1 MINNL
6 FNSDIN
12 KNAIKSIINEKI
24 EDKYNYEINNNYDTM
39 ITETMDYV
47 LSQVSSKPPKGMPE
61 QEYLFLMNKKVYDI
75 VYPIIDKSVTS
86 INKKKPIPEIQNTKS
101 NYISPSD
108 KKKNISINDNLF
120 DPVLIKNYETQALM
134 DYPKPGA
141 TKISSDVST
150 MQMKKIE
157 SDRST
162 LTPKIKP
169 IDFSMKSDNED
180 KGITVQMYND
190 LLTTYNKQV
199 DNMSTFEDGQKN
211 INKKIETIEENQLL
225 DYNNNQNMYTPIDL
239 LKNKK
244 ETANFFQTENNS
256 ETDINSLLKNL
267 ENSVAFNRNDIETF
281 MSSNDIV
288 DNNNYTNINN
298 VDSENTFKKNIN
310 FSTISNDNTNNF
322 NNDLNSYTIN
332 QIPNLE
338 FSSTL
343 QKSPIILEPKFK
355 LIEKKYFIIFDS
367 KDRDL
372 ELYPLSTSFQVKFA
386 PSPNNYVYN
395 AYSDSYGTLILSE
408 KNIVYGSNTQINI
421 QETFDN
427 IKSIKC
433 TYASVPT
440 NIIWY
445 ASQGPQ
451 VSELGSP
458 RSIYCE
464 PYLYLVIPEIKGP
477 YRGGNTLISNAFS
490 KLGVDES
497 SNNVGRFINNYFTSL
512 ICSSDEVFLYDPV
525 LHGKIDK
532 MTLQMYNKYGQLYD
546 FGIDKLYIESFEPG
560 IKQYNGYCGDE
571 YISTSFFIQSKNSDY
586 ISYCSQYYK
595 NTQCDLINSH
605 PVRESNKIYFYSTL
619 PNQDQ
624 IAFLEDN
631 IYISK
636 IKYNNDKTANIYL
649 SYKKVIDG
657 KEKTIS
663 VSLKDIIPGGSTNNE
678 LLFKDYLIVIY
689 DSKGNKYYYLSIVSF
704 TNVSLTNNYVVVNV
718 DSLPVYTKYTN
729 LKIGIAKKNLRGN
742 TDLELDS
749 LFCIYGFIVINIG
762 IDQIN
767 NFKIEIN
774 FPYENLP
781 QYIKDGYYT
790 PGDIFLIQDK
800 MQISYNFEI
809 TTMVKDYIDVNS
821 KINDSGNN

>member
-6 FNSDIN
+6 FNSDRN

-24 EDKYNYEINNNYDTM
+24 EDKYNYGINNNYDSM
-39 ITETMDYV
+39 INETMDYV

-61 QEYLFLMNKKVYDI
+61 QEYLFLMNKKVFDI

-86 INKKKPIPEIQNTKS
+86 INRKKPVPPMQNSTS

-108 KKKNISINDNLF
+108 KKTNISINDNLF

-141 TKISSDVST
+141 TKISNDASA
-150 MQMKKIE
+150 MQIKKIE

-169 IDFSMKSDNED
+169 IDFSLKTDNED

-225 DYNNNQNMYTPIDL
+225 DYNNNQNMYTPINL

-244 ETANFFQTENNS
+244 ETANFFETENNS
-256 ETDINSLLKNL
+256 NNGINSLLKNL
-267 ENSVAFNRNDIETF
+267 EDNVAFNRNDIETF
-281 MSSNDIV
+281 VSSND
-288 DNNNYTNINN
+288 NI
-298 VDSENTFKKNIN
+298 DSEDNLKKKIN
-310 FSTISNDNTNNF
+310 FSTISNDNRNNF

-338 FSSTL
+338 FSDTL

-372 ELYPLSTSFQVKFA
+372 ELYPLPSFFQVKFA
-386 PSPNNYVYN
+386 PSTNNYVYN
-395 AYSDSYGTLILSE
+395 AYSDKYGTLILSE
-408 KNIVYGSNTQINI
+408 KNIAYGSDTQINI

-427 IKSIKC
+427 IKTIKC

-440 NIIWY
+440 NVIWY

-451 VSELGSP
+451 VSELGIP
-458 RSIYCE
+458 RSIYCD
-464 PYLYLVIPEIKGP
+464 PYVYLVIPEIKGP
-477 YRGGNTLISNAFS
+477 YRGGNTIVSNAFS
-490 KLGVDES
+490 KLGVNES
-497 SNNVGRFINNYFTSL
+497 SNVSGRIISNYFTSL
-512 ICSSDEVFLYDPV
+512 TCSSQEVFLYDPV

-532 MTLQMYNKYGQLYD
+532 MTLKMYNKYGQLYN

-560 IKQYNGYCGDE
+560 KPQLNGYCGDP
-571 YISTSFFIQSKNSDY
+571 YISTSFFIQSTNSDY
-586 ISYCSQYYK
+586 ISYCAQYYK
-595 NTQCDLINSH
+595 NTPCDVVNSH
-605 PVRESNKIYFYSTL
+605 PVRESDKIYFYSTL

-636 IKYNNDKTANIYL
+636 LKYNPDKTVNIYL

-663 VSLKDIIPGGSTNNE
+663 VSLKDIIPGGSTNNS

-689 DSKGNKYYYLSIVSF
+689 DSNGNKYYYLSIVSF
-704 TNVSLTNNYVVVNV
+704 TNTYVVVNV
-718 DSLPVYTKYTN
+718 DSLPVYTKYNN
-729 LKIGIAKKNLRGN
+729 LKIGIGKKNLRGN
-742 TDLELDS
+742 TDVELDS
-749 LFCIYGFIVINIG
+749 LFCVYGFIVVNIG
-762 IDQIN
+762 IDKTN

-774 FPYENLP
+774 FPYEKLP
-781 QYIKDGYYT
+781 QYIKDGHYT

-809 TTMVKDYIDVNS
+809 TTMVKDYINIDSNL
-821 KINDSGNN
+821 NESGNN

>member
-6 FNSDIN
+6 FNSDRN

-24 EDKYNYEINNNYDTM
+24 QDKYNYEINNNYDSM
-39 ITETMDYV
+39 INETMTYV

-86 INKKKPIPEIQNTKS
+86 INKKKPVPEIQNTKS
-101 NYISPSD
+101 NYINPSD
-108 KKKNISINDNLF
+108 KKTNISINDNLF

-141 TKISSDVST
+141 IKISNDASA

-169 IDFSMKSDNED
+169 IDFSMKTDNED

-211 INKKIETIEENQLL
+211 INKKIESIEENQLL

-244 ETANFFQTENNS
+244 ETSNFFQTENNN
-256 ETDINSLLKNL
+256 ETGINSLLKSLGN
-267 ENSVAFNRNDIETF
+267 NVAFNRNDIETF
-281 MSSNDIV
+281 VSSNDND
-288 DNNNYTNINN
+288 DND
-298 VDSENTFKKNIN
+298 VESEDTFKKNIN
-310 FSTISNDNTNNF
+310 FGTISNDNRNNF

-338 FSSTL
+338 FSGTI
-343 QKSPIILEPKFK
+343 QKTPVILEPKFK

-372 ELYPLSTSFQVKFA
+372 ELYQLPSSFQVKFA
-386 PSPNNYVYN
+386 PSTNNYVYN

-408 KNIVYGSNTQINI
+408 KNIVYASDTQINI

-427 IKSIKC
+427 IKSIRC
-433 TYASVPT
+433 TYSSVPT
-440 NIIWY
+440 NVIWY

-451 VSELGSP
+451 ISELGIP
-458 RSIYCE
+458 RSIYCD
-464 PYLYLVIPEIKGP
+464 PYVYLVIPEIKGP
-477 YRGGNTLISNAFS
+477 YRGGNTIVSNAFS
-490 KLGVDES
+490 KLGVNES
-497 SNNVGRFINNYFTSL
+497 SNVSGRIISNYFTAL
-512 ICSSDEVFLYDPV
+512 TCSSEEVFLYDPV

-546 FGIDKLYIESFEPG
+546 FGIDKLYIESFEVGKP
-560 IKQYNGYCGDE
+560 QLNGYCGDT
-571 YISTSFFIQSKNSDY
+571 YVSTSFFIQSTNSDY
-586 ISYCSQYYK
+586 VSYCARYYK
-595 NTQCDLINSH
+595 NTPCDVINSH
-605 PVRESNKIYFYSTL
+605 PIRESNKIYFYSTI

-636 IKYNNDKTANIYL
+636 LKYNSNKTVNIYL

-663 VSLKDIIPGGSTNNE
+663 VSLKNIIPGGSTNNS

-689 DSKGNKYYYLSIVSF
+689 DKNSNKYYYLSIVSF
-704 TNVSLTNNYVVVNV
+704 TNTYVVVNV
-718 DSLPVYTKYTN
+718 DSLPVYSKYSN
-729 LKIGIAKKNLRGN
+729 IKIGIAKKNLRGN
-742 TDLELDS
+742 TDSELNS
-749 LFCIYGFIVINIG
+749 LFCVYGFIVVNIG
-762 IDQIN
+762 IDKIN

-781 QYIKDGYYT
+781 QYIKDGHYN

-809 TTMVKDYIDVNS
+809 TTMVKDYVVVNS

>member
-24 EDKYNYEINNNYDTM
+24 EDKYNYGINNNYDVM
-39 ITETMDYV
+39 INETMTYV

-86 INKKKPIPEIQNTKS
+86 INRKKPVPPIQNTKS
-101 NYISPSD
+101 NYITPSD
-108 KKKNISINDNLF
+108 KKTNISINDNLF

-141 TKISSDVST
+141 IKISNDASA

-169 IDFSMKSDNED
+169 IDFSMKTDNED

-225 DYNNNQNMYTPIDL
+225 DYNNNQNMYTPLDL

-244 ETANFFQTENNS
+244 ETSNFFETENNG
-256 ETDINSLLKNL
+256 INSLLKSLGN
-267 ENSVAFNRNDIETF
+267 NVAFNRNDIETF
-281 MSSNDIV
+281 VSSND
-288 DNNNYTNINN
+288 DYTNMNI
-298 VDSENTFKKNIN
+298 VDSEDSLKKILDFSNIN
-310 FSTISNDNTNNF
+310 ISNDNRNNF
-322 NNDLNSYTIN
+322 NNDLNSYTRN

-338 FSSTL
+338 FSGTL

-355 LIEKKYFIIFDS
+355 LVEKIYYIIFDS
-367 KDRDL
+367 RDRDL
-372 ELYPLSTSFQVKFA
+372 ELYQLTTSFQVKFA
-386 PSPNNYVYN
+386 PSPNNYVYDT
-395 AYSDSYGTLILSE
+395 YSDSYGTLILSE
-408 KNIVYGSNTQINI
+408 KNIVYGSNSQINI

-440 NIIWY
+440 NVIWY

-451 VSELGSP
+451 VSELGIP
-458 RSIYCE
+458 RSIFCD
-464 PYLYLVIPEIKGP
+464 PYVYLVVPEIKGP
-477 YRGGNTLISNAFS
+477 YRGGNAIVSNAFS
-490 KLGVDES
+490 KLIVNES
-497 SNNVGRFINNYFTSL
+497 SNVTGRIISNFFTSL
-512 ICSSDEVFLYDPV
+512 TCSLNEVFLYDPV
-525 LHGKIDK
+525 LHGKVDK
-532 MTLQMYNKYGQLYD
+532 MTLEMYNKYGQLYD
-546 FGIDKLYIESFEPG
+546 FGIDKLYIESFEIGKP
-560 IKQYNGYCGDE
+560 QLNGYCGLP
-571 YISTSFFIQSKNSDY
+571 YISTSFFIQSRNTDY
-586 ISYCSQYYK
+586 ISYCAKYYK
-595 NTQCDLINSH
+595 NTTCDLINSH

-636 IKYNNDKTANIYL
+636 VKYNTANTANIYL

-663 VSLKDIIPGGSTNNE
+663 VSLKDIIPGGSSNNE

-689 DSKGNKYYYLSIVSF
+689 DKSTNKYYYLSIVSF
-704 TNVSLTNNYVVVNV
+704 TNTYIVVNI
-718 DSLPVYTKYTN
+718 DSLPVYTKYSN
-729 LKIGIAKKNLRGN
+729 LKVGIAKKNLRGN
-742 TDLELDS
+742 TDSELDS

-762 IDQIN
+762 TDQIN

-790 PGDIFLIQDK
+790 PGDIFLTQDK

-809 TTMVKDYIDVNS
+809 KTMVKDYIDVNS

>member
-24 EDKYNYEINNNYDTM
+24 EDKYNYGINNNYDVM
-39 ITETMDYV
+39 INETMTYV

-75 VYPIIDKSVTS
+75 VYPIIDKSVIS
-86 INKKKPIPEIQNTKS
+86 INKKKPVPTIQNTKS
-101 NYISPSD
+101 NYITPSD
-108 KKKNISINDNLF
+108 KKTNISINDNLF

-141 TKISSDVST
+141 IKISNDASA

-169 IDFSMKSDNED
+169 IDFSMKNDNED

-211 INKKIETIEENQLL
+211 INKKIENIEENQLL
-225 DYNNNQNMYTPIDL
+225 DYNNNQNIYTSLNL
-239 LKNKK
+239 LKNTN
-244 ETANFFQTENNS
+244 ETNNFFQTENNS
-256 ETDINSLLKNL
+256 VNGINSLLKNL
-267 ENSVAFNRNDIETF
+267 ENNVAFNRNDIETF
-281 MSSNDIV
+281 VSSNDN
-288 DNNNYTNINN
+288 DDYNNNNN
-298 VDSENTFKKNIN
+298 VDSQDSLKKILDFSNIN
-310 FSTISNDNTNNF
+310 ISNDNRNNF

-338 FSSTL
+338 FSGTL

-355 LIEKKYFIIFDS
+355 LVEKIYYIIFDS

-372 ELYPLSTSFQVKFA
+372 ELYQLPTSFQVKFA

-408 KNIVYGSNTQINI
+408 KNIVYGSNSQVNI

-445 ASQGPQ
+445 GSKGPQGPQ
-451 VSELGSP
+451 VSESGIP
-458 RSIYCE
+458 RSIYSE

-497 SNNVGRFINNYFTSL
+497 SNTNGRFINNYFTSL

-532 MTLQMYNKYGQLYD
+532 MTLEMYNKYGQLYD
-546 FGIDKLYIESFEPG
+546 FGIDKLYIESFEVG
-560 IKQYNGYCGDE
+560 NTRYNGYCGDQ
-571 YISTSFFIQSKNSDY
+571 YISTSFFIQTSNSDY

-595 NTQCDLINSH
+595 NTPCDVINSH

-619 PNQDQ
+619 PNKDQ

-636 IKYNNDKTANIYL
+636 VKYNSDKTANIYL

-663 VSLKDIIPGGSTNNE
+663 VSLKDIIPGGNTNNSQ
-678 LLFKDYLIVIY
+678 LFKDYLIVIY
-689 DSKGNKYYYLSIVSF
+689 DSKGNKYNYLSIVSF
-704 TNVSLTNNYVVVNV
+704 TNTYIVVNV
-718 DSLPVYTKYTN
+718 GSLPVYTKYNN
-729 LKIGIAKKNLRGN
+729 LKIGIAKKNLQGN
-742 TDLELDS
+742 SDPELDS
-749 LFCIYGFIVINIG
+749 LFCIYGFIVINIVLSE
-762 IDQIN
+762 IN

-774 FPYENLP
+774 FPYDNLP
-781 QYIKDGYYT
+781 QYIKDGHYT
-790 PGDIFLIQDK
+790 ADDIFLIQDK

-809 TTMVKDYIDVNS
+809 KTMVKDYVDVNS